1 MERIDPKF
9 YFYIKDAATFH
20 NRCKISSD
28 MVTLNGFSNQSPER
42 YCMMLWYKHPL
53 TVNHLSK
60 RFFLGKGPGA

>member
-20 NRCKISSD
+20 NRCKISSE
-28 MVTLNGFSNQSPER
+28 MVTLKGFSNQSPER

-53 TVNHLSK
+53 TTYLK
-60 RFFLGKGPGA
+60 DFFLGKGPGA